1 MTFEERLVQLR
12 KARGMSQEE
21 LAEKVGV
28 SRQAVSK
35 WETGDAQPDYVKLMA
50 LADALGVSLDD
61 LCGREPPSAPAG
73 QTETP
78 APESAPK
85 KKRWV
90 FWLAA
95 VLAAVLLLGV
105 GVLIGSRIASGSVR
119 PQDVTISNVEF
130 YTYDDSD
137 KLFYQFIPSVIGKD
151 YAYQIVFITPDGT
164 ERVFA
169 ADCGA
174 AGCSGQ
180 VSLAGGIYDV
190 SVVVL
195 SGGDQ
200 YVIPVAEDLCFE
212 HRGGATWTPHDSS
225 ERHESETHH

>member
-50 LADALGVSLDD
+50 LADALEVSLDD
-61 LCGREPPSAPAG
+61 LCGRQTPSAPAG
-73 QTETP
+73 QAAP
-78 APESAPK
+78 APERPPK
-85 KKRWV
+85 KRGWV
-90 FWLAA
+90 FWLVAA
-95 VLAAVLLLGV
+95 LAAVLLLGAGVVV
-105 GVLIGSRIASGSVR
+105 GSLITFGTVR
-119 PQDVTISNVEF
+119 AQDVTVSNVEF

-151 YAYQIVFITPDGT
+151 YAYQIVFTAPDGT

-180 VSLAGGIYDV
+180 VPLAGGVYDV

-212 HRGGATWTPHDSS
+212 HRDGATWTPHDGGT
-225 ERHESETHH
+225 HE

>member
-1 MTFEERLVQLR
+1 MKFEERLVQLR

-50 LADALGVSLDD
+50 LADALEVSLDD
-61 LCGREPPSAPAG
+61 LCGRAAPSAPAG
-73 QTETP
+73 QGAP
-78 APESAPK
+78 APERPPK
-85 KKRWV
+85 KRGWV

-95 VLAAVLLLGV
+95 ALGAALLLGA
-105 GVLIGSRIASGSVR
+105 GVLAGSLIALTVR
-119 PQDVTISNVEF
+119 SQDVTVSNVEF

-137 KLFYQFIPSVIGKD
+137 ELFYQFMPSVIGGD
-151 YAYQIVFITPDGT
+151 YAYQIVFTAADGT

-180 VSLAGGIYDV
+180 ASLAGGVYDV

-195 SGGDQ
+195 SGREQ

-212 HRGGATWTPHDSS
+212 HRGGATWTPCDSS
-225 ERHESETHH
+225 GHHESEPHH

>member
-50 LADALGVSLDD
+50 LADALEVSLDD
-61 LCGREPPSAPAG
+61 LCGRPTPSAPAG
-73 QTETP
+73 QAAP

-85 KKRWV
+85 RKRWV

-95 VLAAVLLLGV
+95 ALAAVLLLGV

-119 PQDVTISNVEF
+119 PQDVTVSNVEF
-130 YTYDDSD
+130 YTYDSD
-137 KLFYQFIPSVIGKD
+137 KLFYQFVPSVIGKD
-151 YAYQIVFITPDGT
+151 YAYQIVFIAPDGT

-169 ADCGA
+169 SDCGA

-190 SVVVL
+190 CVAVTSE
-195 SGGDQ
+195 GKQ
-200 YVIPVAEDLCFE
+200 YVIPVAEDLCFD
-212 HRGGATWTPHDSS
+212 HSGGATWTPHDSS